1 MTTHEGHEFQVT
13 VHRFRD
19 GAESVHRFEAVNCRG
34 CGRCLGC
41 RSLNSVDGPGRD
53 GRWTFVCSCGRW
65 RRVLPIEG

>member
-41 RSLNSVDGPGRD
+41 RSLNSAG
-53 GRWTFVCSCGRW
+53 
-65 RRVLPIEG
+65 